1 MELTLKS
8 HSGLPE
14 GAVLSVKI
22 GDVKRQSPISR
33 LGQTFRFST
42 SPSTPLPLKA
52 ELLVPAAGV
61 QIVNIDPL
69 ASEVPIDFGEQM
81 KIQLEMR
88 EVSELKGT
96 PVDVGA
102 VAQTRGLPAEKLQM
116 AQDAAAYLEKHDL
129 VRAFQD
135 ILHGLLVQRP
145 EQPWLYLDEHLGR
158 LRKVNNPGEEV
169 PTTTAAANP
178 PKAVVPATSPPP
190 ESVDHHGK
198 EDRRS
203 LGHRAGSKGNGASK
217 VDTLMKSLTDTKSNL
232 PVVMPFL
239 PKEMQER
246 LASADMD
253 TECKNMFASLDANQ
267 SGKLAPRDL
276 IPFVVKL
283 TTAQSGAVSP
293 EHIGE
298 LVTMFDANEDG
309 VICLGEFT
317 TLVQYVLIA
326 TFLET
331 EAGQEIIE
339 TAHVED
345 ELFNYFVKMIEE
357 DRERLWDILP
367 FLPEWL
373 VEQLGSAA
381 FQSNALKQFDELDT
395 NKSGVLEPEELLP
408 VVIALSQANHLSINL
423 DKCKQFVNIFDV
435 HKNGV
440 IMRDEFVDFVQF
452 LTVMNFL
459 DFTPEGQKVQETS
472 KHAAEEGKMSDWL
485 DLLEQD
491 KKFLPEVMQ
500 HLPRAFVEELTRSS
514 FKQVCTGTFASLDV
528 SRTGVVAAAK
538 LFPLIRQ
545 LCEVHPFKDMVT
557 EQHFVDMVAFFDKEN
572 KGVISAAECIPF
584 AQYVVVMAY
593 LEFSRA
599 HAEFMS
605 AELLLGAEKINQLFE
620 DLKAGA
626 SKIDDIIPFLPFD
639 LKAEIM
645 SPEFAQMCLE
655 DFHHLDKNQSGV
667 LEPSETIPVLMQ
679 LSKAKHFVLTD
690 DHCKHFV
697 EMFDIERNGVL
708 TEAEFINFARF
719 ILIMAYME
727 TEEGQWAADTAHLAD
742 SERRIEN
749 LLKELHN
756 DRAVVHKVVPYMP
769 EEVFEYLNSQEFIMA
784 CREKFIELDKD
795 CSGNLEPAELFPV
808 IVELSLA
815 HIDGVDYEHCKRFC
829 QIFDIHGDG
838 VIRKDEFL
846 DFARFLCIMSYLRE
860 HEGEDFVGEATSIY
874 HGDKKIQDL
883 LDLLEHDRHQVRKV
897 IPYCPLD
904 LQDYLLSEEF
914 VMDCVDKFTFLD
926 KDKNGRL
933 YPAELFPVICEMAGA
948 HSLAIDADQCVR
960 FTSVWDDSGTGYL
973 NMHEFVSFARFV
985 MVLGFLKT
993 EDGQKVLAEVSST
1006 PDLHHPSQIDPLDGG
1021 REISP
1026 ADGGSAWETTQVY
1039 GGTSQS
1045 AVNFELVPR
1054 PHGAGS
1060 GDQAGFRG
1068 TRSRGGTNPEVG
1080 HLSVDCD
1087 FYQRKA
1093 ERLSEENDTLRRSM
1107 RNQEESIRRLER
1119 LVEEQENRLRHA
1131 EVDLKAS
1138 RSMKT
1143 P

>member
-1 MELTLKS
+1 MELTLKQT
-8 HSGLPE
+8 SGLPE
-14 GAVLSVKI
+14 DSVLSVKI
-22 GDVKRQSPISR
+22 GDVKRQAPTSR

-42 SPSTPLPLKA
+42 SPANPLPLKA
-52 ELLVPAAGV
+52 ELLIPAAAP
-61 QIVNIDPL
+61 QIIPIDPL
-69 ASEVPIDFGEQM
+69 ATEVPIDFGEMM
-81 KIQLEMR
+81 KVQLEMR
-88 EVSELKGT
+88 EVRELKGT

-102 VAQTRGLPAEKLQM
+102 VAQSRGLPSEKLQM
-116 AQDAAAYLEKHDL
+116 AQDAAAYLERHDL
-129 VRAFQD
+129 VQAFQE
-135 ILHGLLVQRP
+135 ILHSLLVTRP
-145 EQPWLYLDEHLGR
+145 EQPWQIVDEHLSR
-158 LRKVNNPGEEV
+158 LRKVKYPEEAAAAAAAPKEV
-169 PTTTAAANP
+169 P
-178 PKAVVPATSPPP
+178 PASSPPP
-190 ESVDHHGK
+190 ESASDHHAKK
-198 EDRRS
+198 ERHS
-203 LGHRAGSKGNGASK
+203 LGHRAGSKEGASK
-217 VDTLMKSLTDTKSNL
+217 VDTLMKSLTDTRANL

-246 LASADMD
+246 ISSAGMD
-253 TECKNMFASLDANQ
+253 TECRNMFASLDTNQ
-267 SGKLAPRDL
+267 SGKLAPADL

-283 TTAQSGAVSP
+283 TTAQSGAVSRD
-293 EHIGE
+293 HIAE

-331 EAGQEIIE
+331 EAGQEIVE
-339 TAHVED
+339 TAVVED
-345 ELFNYFVKMIEE
+345 ELFNYFVQMIEE

-373 VEQLGSAA
+373 VEQLGSTA
-381 FQSNALKQFDELDT
+381 FQNDALKQFDELDT
-395 NKSGVLEPEELLP
+395 NKSGVLEPEELIP
-408 VVIALSQANHLSINL
+408 VVIQLSQASHLSVNI
-423 DKCKQFVNIFDV
+423 DKCKQFLHIFDV

-472 KHAAEEGKMSDWL
+472 KHVKVEGKMSDWL

-491 KKFLPEVMQ
+491 KKFLPEVMK
-500 HLPRAFVEELTRSS
+500 HLPRVFVDEVTGSR
-514 FKQVCTGTFASLDV
+514 FKQVCIGAFASLDQT
-528 SRTGVVAAAK
+528 RTGVVPTSK

-557 EQHFVDMVAFFDKEN
+557 VEHFSDMAAFFDKERA
-572 KGVISAAECIPF
+572 GVIATADCVSF

-605 AELLLGAEKINQLFE
+605 AELLLGTEKIGQLFK
-620 DLKAGA
+620 DLQDGA

-655 DFHHLDKNQSGV
+655 DFHQLDKNKSGV

-679 LSKAKHFVLTD
+679 LSRAKHFALTD
-690 DHCKHFV
+690 EHCKHFV

-727 TEEGQWAADTAHLAD
+727 TEEGQWAQETAELAD

-749 LLKELHN
+749 MLKELHN
-756 DRAVVHKVVPYMP
+756 DRAVVHKVIPFMP
-769 EEVFEYLNSQEFIMA
+769 EEVFEYLNSQEFILA
-784 CREKFIELDKD
+784 CREKFVELDKD

-808 IVELSLA
+808 IIELSLA
-815 HIDGVDYEHCKRFC
+815 HVDGVDYEHCKRFC
-829 QIFDIHGDG
+829 KIFDIHGDG

-860 HEGEDFVGEATSIY
+860 HEGEDFVAEATSIY

-904 LQDYLLSEEF
+904 LQDYILSEEF
-914 VMDCVDKFTFLD
+914 VMECVDKFTFLD

-960 FTSVWDDSGTGYL
+960 FCTVWDEGGTGYL

-993 EDGQKVLAEVSST
+993 EDGQKILAEVSST
-1006 PDLHHPSQIDPLDGG
+1006 PDLRSQADPLDGG

-1026 ADGGSAWETTQVY
+1026 ADGAAWETTQVY
-1039 GGTSQS
+1039 GGTSGS
-1045 AVNFELVPR
+1045 AAAGFDLVPR
-1054 PHGAGS
+1054 PNGAGS

-1068 TRSRGGTNPEVG
+1068 TRSRGAANPEVD
-1080 HLSVDCD
+1080 HLNVDKD
-1087 FYQRKA
+1087 FYQRKV
-1093 ERLSEENDTLRRSM
+1093 ERLNEENESLRLSM

-1119 LVEEQENRLRHA
+1119 LVEEQDFRLRHA
-1131 EVDLKAS
+1131 EVELKAS